1 MVVILSTI
9 ASLVIILCFP
19 LLIQWWQSQIKTSKT
34 FGLNYLLLWGDG
46 GWHAK
51 SSELGEP
58 FRAIFSLICASS
70 WPNRRIYDD
79 FRRFARNLGL
89 IMLLL

>member
-1 MVVILSTI
+1 MVAKSNQDIKNVWSELG
-9 ASLVIILCFP
+9 ASL
-19 LLIQWWQSQIKTSKT
+19 
-34 FGLNYLLLWGDG
+34 GDG

-58 FRAIFSLICASS
+58 FRAIFSLVCASS

-79 FRRFARNLGL
+79 FRRFAQKFK
-89 IMLLL
+89 ILL